1 MEPGFSGPK
10 ERRSRAPY
18 FQWVFTEAKGAPTF
32 RSPPGKPER
41 LSLGKFARRG
51 ELRGGCPH
59 KGART
64 ASRHPGLARLGL
76 WGVGESG
83 AGDRCTW
90 LAGVTVQ
97 GSRSTW
103 GCLALSTRPSFPQA
117 TAARAPP
124 ELCAPPLPG
133 PRTLL
138 SVSFS
143 NPQPPALGI
152 AGCSTWRGSSLQ
164 AGEEASR
171 FVDGPR
177 AWLMWI
183 SLKPPV
189 VS

>member
-1 MEPGFSGPK
+1 METGFSGPK

-18 FQWVFTEAKGAPTF
+18 FQWVFTESKGAPTY

-51 ELRGGCPH
+51 ELRDGCPH

-76 WGVGESG
+76 WGLGGSG

-97 GSRSTW
+97 GSRCTW

-117 TAARAPP
+117 IAASAPL

-133 PRTLL
+133 RRTLL

-143 NPQPPALGI
+143 NPHPPAPGI

-164 AGEEASR
+164 AREEASR
-171 FVDGPR
+171 FIDGPR